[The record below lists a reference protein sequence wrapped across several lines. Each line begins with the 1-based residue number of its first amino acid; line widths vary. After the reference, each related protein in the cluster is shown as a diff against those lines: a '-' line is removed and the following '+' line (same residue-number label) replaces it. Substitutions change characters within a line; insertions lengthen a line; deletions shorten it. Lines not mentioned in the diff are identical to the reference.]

1 MLKQQNLFNE
11 FERKYNFL
19 SKEERQLLN
28 PNKVDFFL
36 QSTDRELEEKLKF
49 LHENKKKYK
58 ELILNW
64 KDIEEIVGL
73 LTKKEKRK

>member
-1 MLKQQNLFNE
+1 MLKQQNIFNE
-11 FERKYNFL
+11 FQRKYNFL

-49 LHENKKKYK
+49 LHENKKKDK